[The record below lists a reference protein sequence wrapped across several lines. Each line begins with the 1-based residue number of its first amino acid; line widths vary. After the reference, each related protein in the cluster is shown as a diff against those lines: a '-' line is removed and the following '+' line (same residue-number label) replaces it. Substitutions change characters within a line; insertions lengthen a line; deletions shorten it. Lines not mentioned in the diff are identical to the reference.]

1 MKWGPFVFVSLPK
14 VKPPPPPP
22 LESFV
27 PHITLPAL
35 LGFYSN
41 LVAMYLGVVRRVERM
56 MALIG

>member
-1 MKWGPFVFVSLPK
+1 MKWGPSVFVSLPK
-14 VKPPPPPP
+14 VKPPPPP

-27 PHITLPAL
+27 PQITLPSL

-41 LVAMYLGVVRRVERM
+41 LVAMYLGVVRHVERM